1 MAHLQGKR
9 DIEYY
14 ICIILVCYQHVTL
27 ERVTLALDTP
37 YYKSL
42 VLQTNNKSNLQQTS
56 SYFLRNKTGYI
67 FAMT

>member
-56 SYFLRNKTGYI
+56 
-67 FAMT
+67 